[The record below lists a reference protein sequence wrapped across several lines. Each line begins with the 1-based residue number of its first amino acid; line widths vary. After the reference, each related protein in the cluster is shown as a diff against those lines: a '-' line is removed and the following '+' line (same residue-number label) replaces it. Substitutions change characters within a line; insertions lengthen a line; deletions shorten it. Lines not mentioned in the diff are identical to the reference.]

1 MVRLRGEVNGM
12 AKEGFGPVLHTIR
25 RLLINLPLNSANL
38 WFKFYLDSNRA
49 SKCGIVK
56 KVCAHDVMI
65 YPELPLI
72 PYRSVASC
80 QTASASRDKNIS
92 ADEQFCRGWCSL

>member
-12 AKEGFGPVLHTIR
+12 VKEGFGPVLQTIR

-38 WFKFYLDSNRA
+38 GFKFYLDSNRA

-56 KVCAHDVMI
+56 KVFAHDVI

-80 QTASASRDKNIS
+80 QTASAS
-92 ADEQFCRGWCSL
+92 